1 MAQAHQARCNGP
13 MSPVHGP
20 GQWAWVGRVMR
31 ELTLHSIVK
40 SKNKNLPG
48 EDGFELSRASPGG
61 MDLICLT
68 PPHYTLVRPPPGSF
82 GGPFVILKKI
92 RSWTCSTCILQLL

>member
-1 MAQAHQARCNGP
+1 
-13 MSPVHGP
+13 
-20 GQWAWVGRVMR
+20 MR

-68 PPHYTLVRPPPGSF
+68 PPHYTLVRPPPWVVWRAFCDSEKNTF
-82 GGPFVILKKI
+82 LDMFDMYFTTFVISDKHLHI
-92 RSWTCSTCILQLL
+92 FSQN